1 MFQPIFDS
9 YRLAFVYIPYMA
21 AHVFSGGG
29 LVMFGFKFPAT
40 GSLPVILSSL
50 SPPSRHLGTPN
61 SSSLLA
67 SLDATLCAMCAIQY
81 YPDQWLYYIWR
92 KHAVFARPASTF
104 VITEQQGAVF
114 SIQINRPDVRNAIN
128 NETERQLRKAFR
140 HFEKNVNSDN
150 SRIAVLS
157 GSSGTFCAGYDLR
170 EVSTLDVKDSEQVFM
185 AREGLMVSLIEV

>member
-1 MFQPIFDS
+1 M
-9 YRLAFVYIPYMA
+9 
-21 AHVFSGGG
+21 
-29 LVMFGFKFPAT
+29 
-40 GSLPVILSSL
+40 
-50 SPPSRHLGTPN
+50 
-61 SSSLLA
+61 
-67 SLDATLCAMCAIQY
+67 
-81 YPDQWLYYIWR
+81 
-92 KHAVFARPASTF
+92 
-104 VITEQQGAVF
+104 ITEQQGAVF

-150 SRIAVLS
+150 SRIAVLP